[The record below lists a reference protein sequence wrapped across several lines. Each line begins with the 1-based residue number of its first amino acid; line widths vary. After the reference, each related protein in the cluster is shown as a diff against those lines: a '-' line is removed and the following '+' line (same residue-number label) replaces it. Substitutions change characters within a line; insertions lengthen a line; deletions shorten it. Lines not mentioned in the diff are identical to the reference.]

1 MLADAS
7 PYIMMESIYDIQSN
21 RACVCVNAL
30 FLSPPRIGDVK
41 MVKMTDAQMKDA
53 QINNLE
59 F

>member
-1 MLADAS
+1 
-7 PYIMMESIYDIQSN
+7 MMESIYDIYRAIERN
-21 RACVCVNAL
+21 RACVCL

-41 MVKMTDAQMKDA
+41 MVKMTNAQMKDA